1 MANFYLT
8 NIHTRKIIPEN
19 GDFSQSVH
27 VKICIIKKK
36 TCPNEN
42 ETEKSEKSEIE
53 ILKKT
58 KKKQ

>member
-1 MANFYLT
+1 MYN
-8 NIHTRKIIPEN
+8 
-19 GDFSQSVH
+19 
-27 VKICIIKKK
+27 KKK

-58 KKKQ
+58 KKKTITTTRKHAQQY

>member
-1 MANFYLT
+1 MANSYLT

-36 TCPNEN
+36 HVQMRM
-42 ETEKSEKSEIE
+42 KLRRVRRAK
-53 ILKKT
+53 
-58 KKKQ
+58 